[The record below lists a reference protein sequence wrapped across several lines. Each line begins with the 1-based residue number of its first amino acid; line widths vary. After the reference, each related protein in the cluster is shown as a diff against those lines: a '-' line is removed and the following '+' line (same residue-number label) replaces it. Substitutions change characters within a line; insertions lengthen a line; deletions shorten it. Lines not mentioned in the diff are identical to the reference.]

1 MARFKYLFL
10 FKWYMFLRAIPRQ
23 NVNISHKEIKA
34 FIKTL
39 FSGKLLKGEKIE
51 KFEALFRRYIG
62 VKHAVS
68 VGSARVALYLLL
80 KALDVKEGDEIILP
94 AYNYFIVPDIV
105 LCVGAKPV
113 FVDIDKDTYNI
124 DVSKIESAITS
135 RTKAIIPVH
144 EFGLAAEISQI
155 VDIAKKH
162 NLFVIEDAAEALG
175 AIENDQFVGGF
186 GDFGSF
192 SFHPRKAITS
202 GEGGL
207 LTINDEALANG
218 IRILRNH
225 GISYSEGKM
234 DFVQAGFNYRM
245 TDIQAVL
252 VNTQFD
258 DLDLMLKF
266 KQQLAEVYM
275 NEIHNAQ
282 VTLPYI
288 PDNKNHTWQTFH
300 LISEN
305 NKKRDE
311 LMNHM
316 KENGIMTN
324 YGAQCI
330 PHMTYYFHK
339 YKHNSTIEFPN
350 AYKAYSCGLAIPI
363 YNLLTKEQI
372 KYISKSINNFK

>member
-1 MARFKYLFL
+1 MIPLARPNIPKEAKDKVIEVLNSGMLVQGKEVLAFEEKVAEYL
-10 FKWYMFLRAIPRQ
+10 
-23 NVNISHKEIKA
+23 NI
-34 FIKTL
+34 
-39 FSGKLLKGEKIE
+39 
-51 KFEALFRRYIG
+51 
-62 VKHAVS
+62 KHAICVS
-68 VGSARVALYLLL
+68 SGTATLHLSLVALGIGP
-80 KALDVKEGDEIILP
+80 GDEV
-94 AYNYFIVPDIV
+94 IVPAFSYIATANV
-105 LCVGAKPV
+105 VELVGARPV
-113 FVDIDKDTYNI
+113 FVDIDLRTFNI

-155 VDIAKKH
+155 VDIAKEY
-162 NLFVIEDAAEALG
+162 NLFVIEDAACALG